1 MRSYAQVVT
10 SIWTDPD
17 FCARSAGAQRTY
29 FMLFSQPEINAAG
42 ILPLTVKRW
51 ALTVKQSER
60 KNVSAWL
67 SELAAAGFIVTDE
80 TTEELLVRSFI
91 KWDHGY
97 NNIKRIPVILD
108 GMRAVRSLKLAS
120 ILRDEARKL
129 DLDVSPVFP
138 QVNNVSPYLYGETD
152 ENLDRESPI
161 DRVVVT
167 QVGSTPN
174 PQTTTSNPSSVA
186 KGKRL
191 PSDWQPTPEQIRWV
205 QSECPTV
212 DGRTETLNFKDYWIA
227 KAGKDATKL
236 DWPATYRRWM
246 REAVKRSPPR
256 NAASRPSTTDQRI
269 NDGRDVIRRLAEQE
283 ATQERNQIGAS

>member
-1 MRSYAQVVT
+1 MRSYAHVVT

-29 FMLFSQPEINAAG
+29 FMLFSQPDINAAG
-42 ILPLTVKRW
+42 ILPLTIKRW

-60 KNVSAWL
+60 KNLASWL
-67 SELAAAGFIVTDE
+67 NELTAENFVVVDDS
-80 TTEELLVRSFI
+80 TEELLVRSFI

-97 NNIKRIPVILD
+97 NNQKRIPVILD

-120 ILRDEARKL
+120 ILRDEARKVE
-129 DLDVSPVFP
+129 LDVSSVFP
-138 QVNNVSPYLYGETD
+138 QVNTLSPYLYQETD
-152 ENLDRESPI
+152 ENPDRQSLD

-167 QVGSTPN
+167 YSSSTPN
-174 PQTTTSNPSSVA
+174 PQTATSNPSSVA

-191 PSDWQPTPEQIRWV
+191 ASDWEPTPEQIRWV

-227 KAGKDATKL
+227 KAGKDATKV

-246 REAVKRSPPR
+246 REAVKRSSAR
-256 NAASRPSTTDQRI
+256 SGSRPSTTDQRI